1 MSESDQTVSDAV
13 VSDAVTPDAAASA
26 AAPDAA
32 AQDARPLSARLEAVL
47 LAADRPVD
55 TRSLA
60 AAVAEPEPRVARA
73 LAGLQ
78 TEYDGPPERGFE
90 LRRVASGWQ
99 LYVRAG
105 YEDAVRRLVDER
117 IPPRLS
123 QAALET
129 LAVIA
134 YRQPISRGQISA
146 IRAVNV
152 DGVVRTLVARGLVEP
167 AGVDEATQ
175 ATLFRTTDLLLAE
188 LGVDSLDELP
198 PISNLLPEDPEETD
212 GERD

>member
-13 VSDAVTPDAAASA
+13 VSDAVTPDAAAA

-90 LRRVASGWQ
+90 LRRVAGGWQ

-167 AGVDEATQ
+167 AYVDEATQ